1 MCGLESF
8 IRIFEDDALGGGHSD
23 PTRGLQVD
31 VGSRLAMLDLIRGDD
46 VIEERQQASGFKGR
60 LHILEMPVRSDR
72 HGHLA
77 VMCAGNVR
85 HDGDL
90 LRAVEITEEDRSV
103 APGQI

>member
-1 MCGLESF
+1 
-8 IRIFEDDALGGGHSD
+8 
-23 PTRGLQVD
+23 
-31 VGSRLAMLDLIRGDD
+31 
-46 VIEERQQASGFKGR
+46 
-60 LHILEMPVRSDR
+60 
-72 HGHLA
+72 